1 MYPKDPAANEECSV
15 VCTQAPSQYFGQE
28 GANLG
33 RAHGSPYQKSKIL
46 GFGPLFLMNPSIL
59 FYFFAIILFYFNI
72 PVRRGDAP
80 PPLAASL

>member
-33 RAHGSPYQKSKIL
+33 RAHGSPYQKSKNPWIWPTIFDEPFNFIL
-46 GFGPLFLMNPSIL
+46 
-59 FYFFAIILFYFNI
+59 FFAIILFYFNI